1 LPRPL
6 LGERIATVVTLWL
19 SASLRSRASVLAPT
33 AERFLHEWLG
43 DEARH
48 FRGGAQGL
56 VALCQHMERWVFR
69 EDVGEESERRFVEGA
84 GALLGLLLIDHLG
97 DAQHAER
104 GSVHRLRLGRH
115 GFFDPFAAVDGALEA
130 EDVRAELSRQVAV
143 AEAEAKTRGPVS
155 RVVAS
160 LLGLVERERPELIF
174 DEQFESSLW
183 LRCTSS
189 GERIEIDLRRA
200 IESTRDQDE
209 HAVREVAR
217 RLLAMLPGAA
227 EPRAEL
233 DEVRGRIVPR
243 LARTDTL
250 RELATHA
257 DNALFSAPLA
267 DELRIALLVE
277 HDGRARYVQQRELAR
292 WSIAEATLLELAR
305 ENLAARSAR
314 ARLGAIDTAHGPL
327 LIART
332 GDGRDSARVLL
343 KSLYGALSARLGE
356 RVFVGLPH
364 RDTFFACG
372 EGNPALFA
380 ELARRT
386 AVDAARA
393 PHRLSE
399 RVFELTA
406 DGLHPLHTAN

>member
-1 LPRPL
+1 M
-6 LGERIATVVTLWL
+6 TLWL

-33 AERFLHEWLG
+33 AERFLSEWLG
-43 DEARH
+43 DEARA
-48 FRGGAQGL
+48 FRGGAPGL
-56 VALCQHMERWVFR
+56 IALCRHMERWIFR
-69 EDVGEESERRFVEGA
+69 DDVGEESERRFVEGA
-84 GALLGLLLIDHLG
+84 GALLGLLLIEHLG
-97 DAQHAER
+97 DAQHVAR

-115 GFFDPFAAVDGALEA
+115 GFFDPFAAVDGALDA
-130 EDVRAELSRQVAV
+130 EDVRAELSRQVAI
-143 AEAEAKTRGPVS
+143 AEAEARTRGPVS
-155 RVVAS
+155 RVVVT
-160 LLGLVERERPELIF
+160 LLGLIERERPDLHF

-183 LRCTSS
+183 LRCAES

-209 HAVREVAR
+209 QAVREVAR
-217 RLLAMLPGAA
+217 RLLAMLPGAP

-233 DEVRGRIVPR
+233 DEVRARIVPR
-243 LARTDTL
+243 LARGDAL
-250 RELATHA
+250 RELATHP
-257 DNALFSAPLA
+257 DNALFSAPLS
-267 DELRIALLVE
+267 DELRIALLIE

-314 ARLGAIDTAHGPL
+314 ARLGAIETAHGPL

-343 KSLYGALSARLGE
+343 KSLFGALSARVGG
-356 RVFVGLPH
+356 RVFVGVPH
-364 RDTFFACG
+364 RDTFLACG
-372 EGNPALFA
+372 EGDPALFA

-386 AVDAARA
+386 AEDAARA

-399 RVFELTA
+399 RVYELTA
-406 DGLHPLHTAN
+406 DGLRPLQPAN